1 MKTQLV
7 QLGASVLICNMLTA
21 CGGSDG
27 VAQEPTASAKPAEKT
42 TEKPAEKTVEKTA
55 EKTVEK
61 TVEKPAEKPAE
72 KKSEDNPPA
81 GESELE
87 RQAHETIATFKETD
101 PEMKKFFDDSKG
113 YAVFPKIVKGG
124 LIVGG
129 AGGKGV
135 VYERG
140 LLGTRIIGY
149 SSLSQG
155 SIGLQIGGQ
164 VFSEIIFFKT
174 DAALDSFKNGT
185 TEFAGTASAVV
196 ATAGASANAD
206 YEDGVA
212 IFTAGETGLMLQA
225 SIGGQGFSF
234 EPKE

>member
-1 MKTQLV
+1 MKTHLV
-7 QLGASVLICNMLTA
+7 QLAALVLVCNMLA
-21 CGGSDG
+21 SCGRSEG
-27 VAQEPTASAKPAEKT
+27 VVQEPTASAKPAEK
-42 TEKPAEKTVEKTA
+42 PAEKTAENTA
-55 EKTVEK
+55 DKE
-61 TVEKPAEKPAE
+61 
-72 KKSEDNPPA
+72 SEDNTPA

-87 RQAHETIATFKETD
+87 QQADETIAMFKETD
-101 PEMKKFFDDSKG
+101 PAMKKFFDDSKG
-113 YAVFPKIVKGG
+113 YAVFPKIAKGG

-135 VYERG
+135 VYECG

-149 SSLSQG
+149 STLSQG

-164 VFSEIIFFKT
+164 VFSEIIFFET
-174 DAALDSFKNGT
+174 DVEFDSFKKGT
-185 TEFAGTASAVV
+185 TGFAATASAVAV
-196 ATAGASANAD
+196 NAGASAEAS

>member
-1 MKTQLV
+1 MKTSLV
-7 QLGASVLICNMLTA
+7 QLAALVLICNMLA
-21 CGGSDG
+21 SCGTSEG
-27 VAQEPTASAKPAEKT
+27 VAQEPTASAKPSD
-42 TEKPAEKTVEKTA
+42 KPSEKTA
-55 EKTVEK
+55 EKAAEK
-61 TVEKPAEKPAE
+61 TAD

-87 RQAHETIATFKETD
+87 QQANETIATFKETD
-101 PEMKKFFDDSKG
+101 PGMKKFFDESKG
-113 YAVFPKIVKGG
+113 YAVFPKIAKGG

-140 LLGTRIIGY
+140 LFGTKIIGY
-149 SSLSQG
+149 STLSQG

-164 VFSEIIFFKT
+164 VFSEIIFFQT
-174 DAALDSFKNGT
+174 DAALDSFKKGT
-185 TEFAGTASAVV
+185 TEFAGTASAVAV
-196 ATAGASANAD
+196 NAGASAEAN

-212 IFTAGETGLMLQA
+212 IFTAGESGLMLQA